1 MIFNIVVEQ
10 TWKNATLFKETYLCF
25 SLPFRFKS
33 CFCVDEFYLTSFI
46 LRDLDEF
53 EDYKDLYI
61 LYEVC
66 NVSYY
71 IYVYSKV
78 RK

>member
-1 MIFNIVVEQ
+1 MQHFLRKLICVFLSRFDLKVV
-10 TWKNATLFKETYLCF
+10 
-25 SLPFRFKS
+25 
-33 CFCVDEFYLTSFI
+33 FCVDEFYLTSFI

-53 EDYKDLYI
+53 EDYKDLNI

>member
-1 MIFNIVVEQ
+1 M
-10 TWKNATLFKETYLCF
+10 
-25 SLPFRFKS
+25 
-33 CFCVDEFYLTSFI
+33 DEFYLTSFI

-53 EDYKDLYI
+53 EDYKDLNI

-71 IYVYSKV
+71 IIYVYSKV
-78 RK
+78 RKWFCIPHFAFHFENIIFAEELIFD

>member
-1 MIFNIVVEQ
+1 MNTTI
-10 TWKNATLFKETYLCF
+10 AYLDF
-25 SLPFRFKS
+25 FFKS
-33 CFCVDEFYLTSFI
+33 FGFDHRIRTHVI

-53 EDYKDLYI
+53 EDYKDLNI